1 MIQPAALCAEQ
12 ASQSRGC
19 LSDRTLGRWVDAH
32 LYPPAAAT
40 DADVDADADADEAGG
55 ESEGEAAAGAAR
67 RGGGTGLVG
76 QLLRTRIASEDE
88 GSVSAADQFD
98 QAVGSV
104 IEDQFRKA
112 LEDYARGQGAEGAD
126 VQKAGQGAV
135 LGADV
140 RGPPVVRTR
149 APEYALSEQFLHK
162 ARR

>member
-1 MIQPAALCAEQ
+1 MIEPATLCAEQ

-32 LYPPAAAT
+32 LYPHPAAT
-40 DADVDADADADEAGG
+40 DADADADEAGD

-67 RGGGTGLVG
+67 RGGVTSLVG
-76 QLLRTRIASEDE
+76 QLLRTRISSEDE
-88 GSVSAADQFD
+88 GSVSAADQID

-112 LEDYARGQGAEGAD
+112 LEDFARGQGAEGAD
-126 VQKAGQGAV
+126 VQKAGQGVV

-162 ARR
+162 APPH